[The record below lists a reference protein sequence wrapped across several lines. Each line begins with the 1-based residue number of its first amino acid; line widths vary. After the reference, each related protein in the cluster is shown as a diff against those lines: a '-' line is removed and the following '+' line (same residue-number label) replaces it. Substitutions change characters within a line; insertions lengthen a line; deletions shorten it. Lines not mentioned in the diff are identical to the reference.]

1 MGASAREIEQQIKE
15 TRERMDENLGVLEN
29 RAASGAQRYGRIAAV
44 VVGVAAVSG
53 VGFLVWRRVR
63 RPAGRDRLDRL
74 SPDALRALADE
85 VSKRIKKPV
94 PSVTVT
100 VNEPEEESGMLR
112 SILSR
117 MMPAVVGTAS
127 TALLERVARPREGTT
142 AS

>member
-15 TRERMDENLGVLEN
+15 TRERMDENLGVLED
-29 RAASGAQRYGRIAAV
+29 RAASGVQRYGRIAAV

-53 VGFLVWRRVR
+53 VGFLVWRRMR
-63 RPAGRDRLDRL
+63 EPAPKSRLDRL
-74 SPDALRALADE
+74 SPRELRALADQ
-85 VSKRIKKPV
+85 VSARLKKSA

-100 VNEPEEESGMLR
+100 VNEADHEPGMLQ

-117 MMPAVVGTAS
+117 VMPDVVGTAS
-127 TALLERVARPREGTT
+127 SALIERAGRSRKESA